1 MFTKSTFYFL
11 FFLLC
16 SILVKSQNDT
26 TDSFTLIDK
35 AVKKLYQNP
44 DDCIQ
49 FSQNVSIN
57 TKNDEQKMILQN
69 IMAQAYAMKGDFVQS
84 IKTSLEGDSFLNTE
98 NNTAFSQLFMN
109 YSIAEQ
115 YQNLD
120 LYRQSENSI
129 DKILAKE
136 INNKNPNNTI
146 TIAKLYQLQALNF
159 AVTKKISEAEI
170 AFKKSSQLLK
180 NVNNESQIIK
190 TENELFLASLLIKKN
205 KITEAKLKIETI
217 LQNYSG
223 KDFYY
228 LEAFANEKMSRI
240 YFLQKDYEK
249 SLDYLNIALSKIENS
264 NYLPLKSKIYEL
276 MSKNYSVLQDSEKYR
291 KYDKLFSETNTKL
304 ESNKKDGIRYLIKF
318 IETQENNNLNYFQQ
332 AEKSKNLFLI
342 GFCILGIVGLSLY
355 YFNQVKSAK
364 DLQKQLDFVAKL
376 KDIENVKQKS
386 TTTSPIFQNIIITDE
401 TEKSDKKT
409 VVISKE
415 KEEDILK
422 KLEELEQ
429 SDRFLNKNMSLSILA
444 GQLDTNTK
452 YLTEVI
458 NTMKG
463 KNFNAYI
470 NELRINH
477 IAYLLKN
484 NPEFLQYKVSYLA
497 DFSGFSSHG
506 AFTTIFK
513 SVTGMS
519 PNTYIQQIKKTKN
532 E

>member
-16 SILVKSQNDT
+16 SILVKSQNDI

-69 IMAQAYAMKGDFVQS
+69 IMAQAYALKGNFVQS

-136 INNKNPNNTI
+136 INNKNPNNKI

-159 AVTKKISEAEI
+159 AVTKKINEAEI

-205 KITEAKLKIETI
+205 KITEAK
-217 LQNYSG
+217 
-223 KDFYY
+223 
-228 LEAFANEKMSRI
+228 
-240 YFLQKDYEK
+240 
-249 SLDYLNIALSKIENS
+249 
-264 NYLPLKSKIYEL
+264 
-276 MSKNYSVLQDSEKYR
+276 
-291 KYDKLFSETNTKL
+291 
-304 ESNKKDGIRYLIKF
+304 
-318 IETQENNNLNYFQQ
+318 
-332 AEKSKNLFLI
+332 
-342 GFCILGIVGLSLY
+342 
-355 YFNQVKSAK
+355 
-364 DLQKQLDFVAKL
+364 
-376 KDIENVKQKS
+376 
-386 TTTSPIFQNIIITDE
+386 
-401 TEKSDKKT
+401 
-409 VVISKE
+409 
-415 KEEDILK
+415 
-422 KLEELEQ
+422 
-429 SDRFLNKNMSLSILA
+429 
-444 GQLDTNTK
+444 
-452 YLTEVI
+452 
-458 NTMKG
+458 
-463 KNFNAYI
+463 
-470 NELRINH
+470 
-477 IAYLLKN
+477 
-484 NPEFLQYKVSYLA
+484 
-497 DFSGFSSHG
+497 
-506 AFTTIFK
+506 
-513 SVTGMS
+513 
-519 PNTYIQQIKKTKN
+519 
-532 E
+532 